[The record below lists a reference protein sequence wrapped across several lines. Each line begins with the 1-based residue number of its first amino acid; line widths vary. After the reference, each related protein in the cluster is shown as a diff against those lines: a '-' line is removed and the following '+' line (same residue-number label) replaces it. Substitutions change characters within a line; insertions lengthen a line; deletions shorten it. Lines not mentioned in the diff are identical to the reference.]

1 MKLHENYD
9 WIIFDLDGTLWDTV
23 DVCLETLEQ
32 VKSKHLD
39 ITKEITREQVKSSM
53 GKDFEEIMKIYYGYL
68 PEEKAIVYAKE
79 AFNKN
84 IENLLKE
91 GGKLYT
97 NTKNTIINLS
107 KDYKLFI
114 VSNCIEGY
122 IESFFK
128 TSGLGKYFEDYE
140 SNGKTG
146 LSKGENIKLVINRN
160 NLRNAVYI
168 GDTLKDKEAA
178 EHAKIPFIYAS
189 YGFGEVDG
197 CKFKID
203 DIGELTVK

>member
-79 AFNKN
+79 AFNKKEN
-84 IENLLKE
+84 ENLFLRKIVHIF
-91 GGKLYT
+91 T
-97 NTKNTIINLS
+97 LS
-107 KDYKLFI
+107 I
-114 VSNCIEGY
+114 
-122 IESFFK
+122 
-128 TSGLGKYFEDYE
+128 
-140 SNGKTG
+140 
-146 LSKGENIKLVINRN
+146 
-160 NLRNAVYI
+160 
-168 GDTLKDKEAA
+168 
-178 EHAKIPFIYAS
+178 
-189 YGFGEVDG
+189 
-197 CKFKID
+197 
-203 DIGELTVK
+203 

>member
-9 WIIFDLDGTLWDTV
+9 GIIFDLDGTLWDTV

-39 ITKEITREQVKSSM
+39 ITKEITREQVKFSM
-53 GKDFEEIMKIYYGYL
+53 GKAFEEIMKIYYGYL
-68 PEEKAIVYAKE
+68 PEEKAIVYA
-79 AFNKN
+79 
-84 IENLLKE
+84 
-91 GGKLYT
+91 
-97 NTKNTIINLS
+97 
-107 KDYKLFI
+107 
-114 VSNCIEGY
+114 IEGY